1 MKVLRSQCA
10 QYLRGGAVGLAALW
24 VSQGALA
31 QGFPSVVPPSF
42 PKVVTP
48 EVATQQQR
56 EIAALVT
63 ELDYLIDYVQRLVE
77 RYPKEK
83 DTAPIRFNYGE
94 LLTQLR
100 LTKNRAISYLNE
112 AHGAVLHA
120 PPPPRQASLTERY

>member
-1 MKVLRSQCA
+1 MKALYPKCVRCLRW
-10 QYLRGGAVGLAALW
+10 GAVGLAALW

-63 ELDYLIDYVQRLVE
+63 EFDYLIDHTQRLAQ
-77 RYPKEK
+77 RYPQ
-83 DTAPIRFNYGE
+83 DSAPIRFNYSE

-100 LTKNRAISYLNE
+100 LTRNQTAAYLNE

-120 PPPPRQASLTERY
+120 PPPPRRASLTERY

>member
-63 ELDYLIDYVQRLVE
+63 ELDYLIDHTQRLAQ
-77 RYPKEK
+77 RYPQ
-83 DTAPIRFNYGE
+83 DTAPIRFSYSE

-100 LTKNRAISYLNE
+100 LTRNRVAAYLNE
-112 AHGAVLHA
+112 AHETVLHA
-120 PPPPRQASLTERY
+120 PPPPRRASLTERY

>member
-63 ELDYLIDYVQRLVE
+63 EFDYLIDHTQRLAQ
-77 RYPKEK
+77 RYPQ
-83 DTAPIRFNYGE
+83 DSAPIRFNYSE

-100 LTKNRAISYLNE
+100 LTRNQTAAYLNE

-120 PPPPRQASLTERY
+120 PPPPRRVSLTQRY